1 MKFQM
6 AMVFHSANNK
16 RKEILKSQENRS
28 ICFSFFSVEVIV
40 STRRDP
46 VVILKFSQGQSGRL
60 HGVLFHVLY
69 SGELW
74 ATLVMDSQTWWLVPH
89 PREWWP
95 SLTHYKVSVS
105 TPLACLFFLDPRPSL
120 HVQYFF
126 FQGVRLTW
134 NTAGRFSGVKD
145 FLTACQQWLVTKR
158 KRTGLLDTKWQGNM
172 TKEKDGEIQS

>member
-6 AMVFHSANNK
+6 AMVFRSANNK

-28 ICFSFFSVEVIV
+28 ICVSFFSVEVIV

-105 TPLACLFFLDPRPSL
+105 TPLACLFFFRSQTESPCT
-120 HVQYFF
+120 VFF
-126 FQGVRLTW
+126 FSRGEVDLKHCRQILW
-134 NTAGRFSGVKD
+134 SKRFFNCVS
-145 FLTACQQWLVTKR
+145 A
-158 KRTGLLDTKWQGNM
+158 M
-172 TKEKDGEIQS
+172 ISYKEKENWSTWH